1 MSKYRKTSDTGAM
14 LDLWRPPKDAGD
26 PVGCLATTYTFAP
39 GLFDEQCLARFLEI
53 ESEPNR
59 EDLAFLLERE
69 SRLGPVYAGVLVDQT
84 QAGVEHSYRW
94 DVLPVQI
101 RNGKQH
107 AKLSLLVWDE
117 HLRIIVASANLTE
130 QGYRTNYEIAVPVDL
145 SPKGGN
151 LDTLRDAL
159 RFLRD
164 LIRLVPGPADQSPAV
179 IRAET
184 FLKDVERRVRR
195 WTPDRRRQSVQ
206 QHLVFTMPAQR
217 AQVPARSSL
226 DEAVKVC
233 RARGGSPREV
243 WIASP
248 FFDFETET
256 SRVASSLCKLMAR
269 ADRREVCLC
278 VPALRDEASKA
289 WRIAAP
295 KALLTTPQ
303 RYNAEMY
310 VEALPDRDPDKNLRP
325 WHAKMIAF
333 HVAEYSALMV
343 GSSNF
348 TSAGMG
354 IGQHL
359 NAEANLLTIV
369 QHKDFARE
377 AGVLE
382 GVWPE
387 MTEIPNPEK
396 AEWIGAEPEREEE
409 ERASSPPV
417 APGFLAAI
425 YRAGTRREVI
435 LQLEPSQLPSR
446 WRVRTTGKDTPEL
459 LTSDAWQIAGRKS
472 LVVIAWDAVQPP
484 EKLLVQWDD
493 NETFLSLNVE
503 DRRELPPPPQL
514 EKMTADDMLGIIA
527 ASDPSAA
534 YRAWAKS
541 QQPDN
546 QEEDELD
553 SAVPV
558 DLDPLRRYDLH
569 TTFLHRVRRR
579 ARVLAQLRANLQ
591 RPVSGRQALEWRLR
605 GLVGIEALGERL
617 VRNLANANGSIDEA
631 LLTLT
636 DFLIVL
642 REVDYHSSDGSLKKE
657 EYDELFLPFLKD
669 LTKDLHQ
676 EVGVYR
682 ARISDDLWQFWER
695 VVVRG
700 RA

>member
-1 MSKYRKTSDTGAM
+1 MSKHRETADTGAI

-69 SRLGPVYAGVLVDQT
+69 SRLGAVYAGVLADQT

-94 DVLPVQI
+94 DVLPVRI

-107 AKLSLLVWDE
+107 AKLSLLVWDAYV
-117 HLRIIVASANLTE
+117 RIIVASANLTE
-130 QGYRTNYEIAVPVDL
+130 QGYRTNYEVAVPVDL
-145 SPKGGN
+145 SPEGGN
-151 LDTLRDAL
+151 LDALRDAL
-159 RFLRD
+159 AFLRG
-164 LIRLVPGPADQSPAV
+164 LIRLVPGLADQSPV
-179 IRAET
+179 VLRAET
-184 FLKDVERRVRR
+184 FLTDVERRARH
-195 WTPDRRRQSVQ
+195 WTPDRRRQSVRQ
-206 QHLVFTMPAQR
+206 NLAFTMPAQVGM
-217 AQVPARSSL
+217 VPARSSL
-226 DEAVKVC
+226 DEAVKEC

-243 WIASP
+243 RIASP
-248 FFDFETET
+248 FFDGDAE
-256 SRVASSLCKLMAR
+256 SSQVMASLCKLMAR
-269 ADRREVCLC
+269 SDRRDVCLC
-278 VPALRDEASKA
+278 VPTLRDEASKD

-303 RYNAEMY
+303 RYNAKMY
-310 VEALPDRDPDKNLRP
+310 VEALPDKDPDKNLRP

-333 HVAEYSALMV
+333 HAEQYAALMV

-354 IGQHL
+354 IGQRR

-369 QHKDFARE
+369 QHEAFARE
-377 AGVLE
+377 AGRLE
-382 GVWPE
+382 AVWPE
-387 MTEIPNPEK
+387 MTKIPNPES
-396 AEWIGAEPEREEE
+396 AEWLGAEPKHEEE
-409 ERASSPPV
+409 EQSSRPV

-425 YRAGTRREVI
+425 YRAGARRQVV
-435 LQLEPSQLPSR
+435 LHLEPGQLPSQ
-446 WRVRTTGKDTPEL
+446 WRVCATGKDTPEL
-459 LTSDAWQIAGRKS
+459 LASDAWQREGQKA
-472 LVVIAWDAVQPP
+472 LVEIAWDAVQPP
-484 EKLLVQWDD
+484 EKLLVRWAD
-493 NETFLSLNVE
+493 NEAFLPLNVD

-514 EKMTADDMLGIIA
+514 DKMTADDMLGILA

-541 QQPDN
+541 QQPDD
-546 QEEDELD
+546 QGEDELD
-553 SAVPV
+553 AAVPV
-558 DLDPLRRYDLH
+558 DLDPLKRYDLH
-569 TTFLHRVRRR
+569 ATFLHRIRRR

-605 GLVGIEALGERL
+605 GLVGIEALAERL
-617 VRNLANANGSIDEA
+617 VRDLANANGSIDET
-631 LLTLT
+631 LLTLA

-642 REVDYHSSDGSLKKE
+642 REVDYQFSDGSLKKE
-657 EYDELFLPFLKD
+657 EYDEVFLPFLKQ

-676 EVGVYR
+676 R
-682 ARISDDLWQFWER
+682 AGMHRDRIADDLWQFWER
-695 VVVRG
+695 VVLRG

>member
-1 MSKYRKTSDTGAM
+1 MSKHRKTAATGAM

-26 PVGCLATTYTFAP
+26 PVGCLTSTYTFAP

-69 SRLGPVYAGVLVDQT
+69 SRLGAVYAGVLADQT

-94 DVLPVQI
+94 DVLPVRI
-101 RNGKQH
+101 RGGKQH
-107 AKLSLLVWDE
+107 AKLSLLVWDVYV
-117 HLRIIVASANLTE
+117 RIIVASANLTE
-130 QGYRTNYEIAVPVDL
+130 QGYRTNYEVAAPVDL

-151 LDTLRDAL
+151 LDAL
-159 RFLRD
+159 REALTFLRG

-179 IRAET
+179 LRAES
-184 FLKDVERRVRR
+184 FLTNVERRARR
-195 WTPDRRRQSVQ
+195 WTPDRRRQSVR
-206 QHLVFTMPAQR
+206 QHLVFTMPAQGTE
-217 AQVPARSSL
+217 APARSSL
-226 DEAVKVC
+226 AEAIEEC

-248 FFDFETET
+248 FFDRENET
-256 SRVASSLCKLMAR
+256 SQMAASLCKLMAR
-269 ADRREVCLC
+269 GGRRDVCLC
-278 VPALRDEASKA
+278 VPVLRDQPSKS
-289 WRIAAP
+289 WRISAP

-310 VEALPDRDPDKNLRP
+310 VEALPGEDPDKNQRP

-333 HVAEYSALMV
+333 RAQEYSALMV

-354 IGQHL
+354 IGHRR

-369 QHKDFARE
+369 QHEDFARE

-387 MTEIPNPEK
+387 MSQIPNPEN
-396 AEWIGAEPEREEE
+396 AEWLGAEPEREEE
-409 ERASSPPV
+409 EQASSPPV

-425 YRAGTRREVI
+425 YRAGAPREVI
-435 LQLEPSQLPSR
+435 LHLEPNQLPSQ
-446 WRVRTTGKDTPEL
+446 WRVRSTGKDTPEL
-459 LTSDAWQIAGRKS
+459 LSSDAWQRAGRKS
-472 LVVIAWDAVQPP
+472 LVEIAWDAVEPP

-493 NETFLSLNVE
+493 NETFLPLNVE
-503 DRRELPPPPQL
+503 DGRKLPPPPQL
-514 EKMTADDMLGIIA
+514 EKMTADDMLGILA
-527 ASDPSAA
+527 ASDPGAA
-534 YRAWAKS
+534 YRVWAKS
-541 QQPDN
+541 QQSDS
-546 QEEDELD
+546 QKEDELD

-569 TTFLHRVRRR
+569 ATFLHRVRRR
-579 ARVLAQLRANLQ
+579 ACVLAQLRANLQ

-605 GLVGIEALGERL
+605 GLVGIEALAGRL
-617 VRNLANANGSIDEA
+617 VRNLADANGSIDEA

-642 REVDYHSSDGSLKKE
+642 REVDYQFSEGSLRKE
-657 EYDELFLPFLKD
+657 EYDKVFLHFLNE
-669 LTKDLHQ
+669 LTKGLHQ
-676 EVGVYR
+676 TVGVYR
-682 ARISDDLWQFWER
+682 DRISEDLWQFWER
-695 VVVRG
+695 VVLRG
-700 RA
+700 RT

>member
-1 MSKYRKTSDTGAM
+1 MSKHRKTANTGAM

-69 SRLGPVYAGVLVDQT
+69 SRLGAVYAGVLTDQT

-94 DVLPVQI
+94 DVLPVRI
-101 RNGKQH
+101 RSGKQH
-107 AKLSLLVWDE
+107 AKLSLLVWDAYV
-117 HLRIIVASANLTE
+117 RIIVASANLTE
-130 QGYRTNYEIAVPVDL
+130 QGYRTNYEVAVPVDL
-145 SPKGGN
+145 SPEGGN
-151 LDTLRDAL
+151 LDAL
-159 RFLRD
+159 REALTFLRG
-164 LIRLVPGPADQSPAV
+164 LIRLVPGLADQSPV
-179 IRAET
+179 VLRAET
-184 FLKDVERRVRR
+184 FLTDVERRARR
-195 WTPDRRRQSVQ
+195 WTPDRRRQSVRQ
-206 QHLVFTMPAQR
+206 NLVFTM
-217 AQVPARSSL
+217 PARSSL
-226 DEAVKVC
+226 DEAVKEC

-243 WIASP
+243 RIASP
-248 FFDFETET
+248 FFDGDAE
-256 SRVASSLCKLMAR
+256 SSQVMASLCKLMAR
-269 ADRREVCLC
+269 ADRRDVCLC
-278 VPALRDEASKA
+278 LPALSDEASKA

-303 RYNAEMY
+303 RYNAKMY
-310 VEALPDRDPDKNLRP
+310 VEALPDKDPDKNLRP

-333 HVAEYSALMV
+333 HAEEYSALMV

-354 IGQHL
+354 IGQRR

-369 QHKDFARE
+369 QHEAFARE

-382 GVWPE
+382 AVWPE
-387 MTEIPNPEK
+387 MTQIPNPES
-396 AEWIGAEPEREEE
+396 AEWLGAEPEHEEE
-409 ERASSPPV
+409 EQASNRPV

-425 YRAGTRREVI
+425 YRAGARRQVV
-435 LQLEPSQLPSR
+435 LHLEPGQVPSQ
-446 WRVRTTGKDTPEL
+446 WRVCATGKDTPEL
-459 LTSDAWQIAGRKS
+459 LSSDAWQRDGQQA
-472 LVVIAWDAVQPP
+472 LVEIAWDPVQPP

-493 NETFLSLNVE
+493 NETFLPLNVE

-514 EKMTADDMLGIIA
+514 DKMTADDMLGILA

-541 QQPDN
+541 QQPDD

-558 DLDPLRRYDLH
+558 DLDPLKRYDLH
-569 TTFLHRVRRR
+569 ATFLHRIRRR

-605 GLVGIEALGERL
+605 GLVGIEVLAERL
-617 VRNLANANGSIDEA
+617 TRNLANANGSIDEA
-631 LLTLT
+631 LLTLA

-642 REVDYHSSDGSLKKE
+642 REVDYQFSDGSLKKE
-657 EYDELFLPFLKD
+657 EYDEVFLPFLKE

-676 EVGVYR
+676 KAGVYR
-682 ARISDDLWQFWER
+682 ERISDDLWKFWER
-695 VVVRG
+695 VVLRG